1 MASNSGARARP
12 SLSFFEEQGYDAK
25 SLKFK
30 IGNEE
35 FEYDVIVP
43 WDDYVFILECKNR
56 TLSGHN
62 PTAAYYF
69 SIETASAIK
78 QVTRLAEA
86 MANHADVV
94 LERTG
99 IDVGSKKIVPCVV
112 NSLPYAMTGDIA
124 GVYVTD
130 ASGVKRF
137 FQERNFHIVR
147 PDLLKNNSAIL
158 HRTPMKS
165 LWAGT
170 SQCLPTS

>member
-1 MASNSGARARP
+1 MVFGPGILNSDPARLTLSAIDKGGEQLGRKGNAFE
-12 SLSFFEEQGYDAK
+12 SEMLSFFEKQGYDAK

-35 FEYDVIVP
+35 FQYDVIVP

-56 TLSGHN
+56 TLFGHN

-69 SIETASAIK
+69 TIETASAVK
-78 QVTRLAEA
+78 QVIRLAEA

-99 IDVGSKKIVPCVV
+99 INVANKKIVPCVL

-124 GVYVTD
+124 GVYVAD
-130 ASGVKRF
+130 SSGVKRF
-137 FQERNFHIVR
+137 FQDRYFHIVR
-147 PDLLKNNSAIL
+147 PHYI
-158 HRTPMKS
+158 
-165 LWAGT
+165 
-170 SQCLPTS
+170 